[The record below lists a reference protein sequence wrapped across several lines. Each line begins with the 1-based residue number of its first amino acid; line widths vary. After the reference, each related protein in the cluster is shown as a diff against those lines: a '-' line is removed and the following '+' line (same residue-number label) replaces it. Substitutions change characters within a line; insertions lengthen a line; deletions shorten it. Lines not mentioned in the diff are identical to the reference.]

1 MKYPKEYLDE
11 IKTRLKVST
20 VVSKTVSLKKR
31 GKEFVGLSPFK
42 NEKTPSFTVN
52 DEKEFYHCF
61 ATSEHGNIFDFI
73 MKTQNLKFGE
83 AVKHLAQLAG
93 MQPYLFSKK
102 DEEREKKW
110 NEYKSIFNEYVDFY
124 HNELIKN
131 EQHSNAREYLKNR
144 SLSKENVKK
153 FKIGYVEKNPSI
165 FEQFKNKYSEQTL
178 VETGLFYL
186 DEKKKIYIERFRGRL
201 IFPINNI
208 TGQPIALGGRIIENL
223 DYLAKYINSPETLFF
238 KKGSNLYNLDLAR
251 KLSNKLDHIYLVEGY
266 MDVVGLSKNG
276 IDNAVANLGTSL
288 TDKQI
293 QILNQFFDDII
304 ICFDGDESG
313 YKAALRAAENS
324 IKELKPE
331 KQISFLFLP
340 NKEDP
345 DSYVNKNGKANFIEF
360 TKQSK
365 LSIHQFIFSHYKKQT
380 ENNPSSMAIFEKR
393 LRDVANTIKD
403 DYIKKYVLE
412 YFLEKIAELTPHSNQ
427 KNKKNYKKPTKSL
440 DATKKYYNESQSL
453 SGVELKEFSLI
464 YLVINNLNLMQSNIH
479 LIENIKLFTE
489 VNKKIFNQIIEVL
502 KSENQIAVQD
512 LNLDSQII
520 EKINKFAP
528 IKYILKNN
536 SEDDQKIIELLE
548 DISRDLMNYD
558 LEFRIQELESKFSVD
573 MNESTFNELKEL
585 KKKSRISINL
595 DKFVMDFYR
604 FDII

>member
-20 VVSKTVSLKKR
+20 VVSKTISLKKR

-61 ATSEHGNIFDFI
+61 ATSEHGNIFDFV

-83 AVKHLAQLAG
+83 AVKYLAQLAG

-110 NEYKSIFNEYVDFY
+110 NEYKSLYNEYVDFY

-131 EQHSNAREYLKNR
+131 EQYSNAREYLKNR
-144 SLSKENVKK
+144 SLSKEDVKR
-153 FKIGYVEKNPSI
+153 FKMGYVEKNPNI
-165 FEQFKNKYSEQTL
+165 FEQLKNKYSEQTL
-178 VETGLFYL
+178 VDTGLFYL
-186 DEKKKIYIERFRGRL
+186 DEKKKIYVERFRGRL

-251 KLSNKLDHIYLVEGY
+251 KLSNKVDHIYLVEGY

-293 QILNQFFDDII
+293 SILNQFFDDII

-393 LRDVANTIKD
+393 LREVSNTIKD

-440 DATKKYYNESQSL
+440 DVTKKYYNESQSL

-489 VNKKIFNQIIEVL
+489 INKKIFNQIIEVL
-502 KSENQIAVQD
+502 KSENQIAIQD
-512 LNLDSQII
+512 LNLDSQLI

-548 DISRDLMNYD
+548 DISRDLINYD

-573 MNESTFNELKEL
+573 MSESTFNELKEL
-585 KKKSRISINL
+585 KKKQNL
-595 DKFVMDFYR
+595 N
-604 FDII
+604 

>member
-11 IKTRLKVST
+11 IKVRLKVST
-20 VVSKTVSLKKR
+20 VVSKTVALKKR
-31 GKEFVGLSPFK
+31 GKEYVGLSPFK

-93 MQPYLFSKK
+93 MQPYIFSKQ

-110 NEYKSIFNEYVDFY
+110 KEYLLIYNQYVDFY
-124 HNELIKN
+124 HNELLKN
-131 EQHSNAREYLKNR
+131 ESYSNVRDYLKNR
-144 SLSKENVKK
+144 SLTKDEVKK
-153 FKIGYVEKNPSI
+153 FKIGYIEKNPN
-165 FEQFKNKYSEQTL
+165 FFDKLKDQFSDQSL
-178 VETGLFYL
+178 VESGLFYL
-186 DEKKKIYIERFRGRL
+186 DEKKKIYVERFRGRL

-208 TGQPIALGGRIIENL
+208 SGQPIALGGRIIEQI
-223 DYLAKYINSPETLFF
+223 DYLAKYINSPETAFF

-276 IDNAVANLGTSL
+276 IENAVANLGTSL

-293 QILNQFFDDII
+293 LTLNQFFDDII

-340 NKEDP
+340 DKEDP
-345 DSYVNKNGKANFIEF
+345 DSYVNKNGKNNFINF

-380 ENNPSSMAIFEKR
+380 DNNPSSMAIFEKK
-393 LRDVANTIKD
+393 LRTIANTIKD
-403 DYIKKYVLE
+403 DFIKKYVLE
-412 YFLEKIAELTPHSNQ
+412 YFLEKIAELTPHLNQ
-427 KNKKNYKKPTKSL
+427 NKKKFFVKKTKSL
-440 DATKKYYNESQSL
+440 DTTKKHFNESQSL
-453 SGVELKEFSLI
+453 TGVELKEFSLL
-464 YLVINNLNLMQSNIH
+464 YLVMNNLSLLKANIH

-489 VNKKIFNQIIEVL
+489 VNKQIFNLIIEKL
-502 KSENQIAVQD
+502 KSEEQTVIKD
-512 LNLDSQII
+512 LNLDRQLL

-528 IKYILKNN
+528 IKYILKNKT
-536 SEDDQKIIELLE
+536 DDENEIIELLE
-548 DISRDLMNYD
+548 DISRDLINYD
-558 LEFRIQELESKFSVD
+558 LEFRIQELESKFSRD
-573 MNESTFNELKEL
+573 MNEATFNELKEL
-585 KKKSRISINL
+585 KKKQNIN
-595 DKFVMDFYR
+595 
-604 FDII
+604 

>member
-20 VVSKTVSLKKR
+20 VVSKVVSLKRR
-31 GKEFVGLSPFK
+31 GKEYVGLSPFK

-61 ATSEHGNIFDFI
+61 ATSEHGNIFDFV
-73 MKTQNLKFGE
+73 MKTQNLRFGE
-83 AVKHLAQLAG
+83 AVKYLANLAG
-93 MQPYLFSKK
+93 MQPYIFSKE
-102 DEEREKKW
+102 DEKREKKW
-110 NEYKSIFNEYVDFY
+110 KIYSLIFSKYVNFY
-124 HNELIKN
+124 H
-131 EQHSNAREYLKNR
+131 EQLLTNDDYFSAREYLKNR
-144 SLSKENVKK
+144 LLDKNQVKK
-153 FKIGYVEKNPSI
+153 FKIGFIKKNPS
-165 FEQFKNKYSEQTL
+165 FFNQLKKEFDLEDL
-178 VETGLFYL
+178 LETGLFYF
-186 DEKKKIYIERFRGRL
+186 DEKKKIYVERFRGRL

-208 TGQPIALGGRIIENL
+208 SGQPIALGGRIIENL
-223 DYLAKYINSPETLFF
+223 DYLAKYINSPETNFF

-251 KLSNKLDHIYLVEGY
+251 KLSNKVDHIYLVEGY

-293 QILNQFFDDII
+293 LTLNQFFDDII

-313 YKAALRAAENS
+313 YKAAVRAAENS

-345 DSYVNKNGKANFIEF
+345 DSYVNKNGKANFVEF

-393 LRDVANTIKD
+393 LREVANTIKD

-427 KNKKNYKKPTKSL
+427 KNKKSYKKPTKSL

-464 YLVINNLNLMQSNIH
+464 YLIINNLNLMQSNIH

-489 VNKKIFNQIIEVL
+489 INKKIFNQIIEVL

-536 SEDDQKIIELLE
+536 SEDEQKIIELLE

-573 MNESTFNELKEL
+573 MSESTFNELKEL
-585 KKKSRISINL
+585 KKKQNL
-595 DKFVMDFYR
+595 N
-604 FDII
+604 